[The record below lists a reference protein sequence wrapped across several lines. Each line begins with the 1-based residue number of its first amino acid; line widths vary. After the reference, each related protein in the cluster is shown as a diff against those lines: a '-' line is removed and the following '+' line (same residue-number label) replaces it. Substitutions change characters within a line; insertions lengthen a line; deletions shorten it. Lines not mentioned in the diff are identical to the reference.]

1 MEGKVRWGPN
11 QRKEARASGSPR
23 GVNGGGV
30 SMESGGKRG
39 GETLIA
45 RNGLRWS
52 PKEGGCSWGGRC
64 HMGAKRGEKG
74 LSAFC
79 AEATHAPWRREGGRG
94 SGAGMTRGGE
104 RGGVRHGRGAQ
115 RGRGPAE

>member
-30 SMESGGKRG
+30 SVESGGKRG

-52 PKEGGCSWGGRC
+52 PEEGGAR
-64 HMGAKRGEKG
+64 GAVGVTWE
-74 LSAFC
+74 
-79 AEATHAPWRREGGRG
+79 RREEKR
-94 SGAGMTRGGE
+94 ALVPFVPKQLTRRGG
-104 RGGVRHGRGAQ
+104 GKGDG
-115 RGRGPAE
+115 GPAQA